1 MSDEQEGKIE
11 ETFIDR
17 LGAKYPM
24 AKIKKGDTVK
34 VIAGGNKG
42 KSGTVMQVLRKDD
55 RVLVENVNVVT
66 KHVKPSPANPQG
78 GIEKKEAPIH
88 ISNVMVVDGN
98 GNATRVGRRRGDDG
112 KLVRYSKKSDQ
123 PLN

>member
-1 MSDEQEGKIE
+1 MYK
-11 ETFIDR
+11 R
-17 LGAKYPM
+17 V
-24 AKIKKGDTVK
+24 KIKKGDTVK

-42 KSGTVMQVLRKDD
+42 KTGTVMQVLRKDD
-55 RVLVENVNVVT
+55 RVLVESVNVVT

-88 ISNVMVVDGN
+88 ISNVMVMDGN
-98 GNATRVGRRRGDDG
+98 GDTTRVGRRRGDDG

-123 PLN
+123 TLN

>member
-1 MSDEQEGKIE
+1 MPAIMYK
-11 ETFIDR
+11 R
-17 LGAKYPM
+17 V
-24 AKIKKGDTVK
+24 KIKKGDTVK
-34 VIAGGNKG
+34 VISGGNKG
-42 KSGTVMQVLRKDD
+42 KTGTVKEVIRKDD
-55 RVLVENVNVVT
+55 RVLIENVNMVT

-88 ISNVMVVDGN
+88 ISNVMVVDAA

-123 PLN
+123 SLN

>member
-1 MSDEQEGKIE
+1 M
-11 ETFIDR
+11 
-17 LGAKYPM
+17 
-24 AKIKKGDTVK
+24 K
-34 VIAGGNKG
+34 VISGGNKG
-42 KSGTVMQVLRKDD
+42 KTGTVMQVLRKED
-55 RVLVENVNVVT
+55 RVLVESVNMVT

-88 ISNVMVVDGN
+88 ISNVMVVDGD

-123 PLN
+123 SLN